1 MFALSKRQTNEANT
15 MTNLTKKSALRMFRV
30 GVSNAAHGDV
40 IARREEWN
48 DWVDML
54 LRSGSITEKQ
64 YFGWSNPF

>member
-1 MFALSKRQTNEANT
+1 

-30 GVSNAAHGDV
+30 GFSNAAHGDV

-54 LRSGSITEKQ
+54 LRSGNITEKQ